1 VQIRLK
7 CFYHYLDAHC
17 SKVKSCLSGSLGA
30 QFVFLPKKVKQEI
43 KRFFKLNL
51 KWLQIAHK
59 FDEPI
64 NAEQKATIILPLLEK
79 AMMVIKALGGNQ
91 FFDQA
96 TTAMN

>member
-1 VQIRLK
+1 VFLSLFRRALLK
-7 CFYHYLDAHC
+7 GKKLLEWL
-17 SKVKSCLSGSLGA
+17 VRRT
-30 QFVFLPKKVKQEI
+30 VRFLPKKVKQEI

>member
-1 VQIRLK
+1 MFLSLFRRALLK
-7 CFYHYLDAHC
+7 GKKLLEWL
-17 SKVKSCLSGSLGA
+17 VRRT
-30 QFVFLPKKVKQEI
+30 VRFLPKKVKQEI